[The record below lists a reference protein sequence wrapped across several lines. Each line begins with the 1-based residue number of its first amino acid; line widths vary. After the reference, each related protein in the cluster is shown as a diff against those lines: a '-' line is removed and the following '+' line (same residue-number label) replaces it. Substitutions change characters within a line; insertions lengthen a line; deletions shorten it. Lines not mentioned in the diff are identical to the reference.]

1 MSDSREPPSRSGSPR
16 EAPSSFGA
24 RSRSGPEPTESI
36 APLSDDDGWD
46 GAPPELPLG
55 TRDGRARSVNTRI
68 DSPGARVR
76 TPATRP
82 PPVPDE
88 RTDDRIGQV
97 LGPYRLL
104 ELIGK
109 GGMGFVYR
117 AEHVRLGREVALKLL
132 RTDYAKRRDAV
143 SRFFQEARTVNRVRH
158 RNIVDVTD
166 FIELDDGTTF
176 IIMELL
182 RGKSLG
188 AWSRGGFEL
197 PRALAALIQICD
209 GLSAAHAVG
218 VIHRDLKPD
227 NIVLVPTPDGA
238 ELVKLLDFG
247 VAKLLNRDDEDI
259 GLETAAGSVIGTPAY
274 MSPEQAGGL
283 AVDNRADIYSLGAIM
298 YELFCGQPLFRGR
311 SFGEYVRKHLNEQP
325 VPPRTT
331 PGGAGMNPRLEA
343 VLMRCLSKDPAARY
357 PTAEALRDDL
367 LHLLAAIETR
377 PHELLGLSDSGAR
390 AGMQP
395 ILDAAIAARTISP
408 QPAGYATMMAM
419 GAPGPSYAGSPT
431 PYPAQH
437 GSWTLP
443 PPPPRRARWL
453 WAAAAAAAVGVAV
466 AGGLIAASRS
476 SSSTP
481 EAPRTAAPAVA
492 PPTVTPMS
500 GAPAPVPLP
509 KVRVKIDAPAGA
521 RVEAAGAAVPLC
533 ATPCVL
539 EIDPADGGS
548 TVRRDFVVRA
558 DGFTDEPFSIDLAK
572 PPAAMAIA
580 LTAAM
585 PEIVMEP
592 EDPPEDDHA
601 GEGGKRRDPRR
612 GDPGATT
619 TAGAGT
625 AAEPTGAGSGSGAG
639 SATTATGA
647 GAGSGSTPTAG
658 SGAGSARKPPPPKD
672 TKVDRTVTIDPFAGG

>member
-1 MSDSREPPSRSGSPR
+1 MSDSREPPSRS
-16 EAPSSFGA
+16 PSSFGG

-55 TRDGRARSVNTRI
+55 TRDGRARSINTRI

-76 TPATRP
+76 TPSTRP

-88 RTDDRIGQV
+88 RVDDRIGQV

-132 RTDYAKRRDAV
+132 RSDYAKRRDAV

-227 NIVLVPTPDGA
+227 NIVLVPTADGA

-247 VAKLLNRDDEDI
+247 VAKLLNRDDEDV

-331 PGGAGMNPRLEA
+331 PGGAGMNPRLES
-343 VLMRCLSKDPAARY
+343 VLMRCLAKDPAARY
-357 PTAEALRDDL
+357 ATAEALRDDL

-377 PHELLGLSDSGAR
+377 PHELLGLNDSGAR

-395 ILDAAIAARTISP
+395 ILDAAIAARTIAP
-408 QPAGYATMMAM
+408 GPGPAGYATMMAM
-419 GAPGPSYAGSPT
+419 GGAPMPGQAT
-431 PYPAQH
+431 PYPMQH
-437 GSWTLP
+437 GSWTSP
-443 PPPPRRARWL
+443 PPAPRRARWL
-453 WAAAAAAAVGVAV
+453 WAAAAAAAVGIAV

-476 SSSTP
+476 SSDTP
-481 EAPRTAAPAVA
+481 ETPAIAAPAVA

-500 GAPAPVPLP
+500 GAPTPLP

-521 RVEAAGAAVPLC
+521 RVEAIGAAVPLC

-572 PPAAMAIA
+572 PPASMAIA
-580 LTAAM
+580 LTAAT

-592 EDPPEDDHA
+592 DDGPATVDPPGD
-601 GEGGKRRDPRR
+601 KRRDPRR
-612 GDPGATT
+612 G
-619 TAGAGT
+619 
-625 AAEPTGAGSGSGAG
+625 EPGAG
-639 SATTATGA
+639 SATTAVVTEPETT
-647 GAGSGSTPTAG
+647 GSGSGSGSATPTAGSSTPPSNG
-658 SGAGSARKPPPPKD
+658 SGAGSARKPPKD